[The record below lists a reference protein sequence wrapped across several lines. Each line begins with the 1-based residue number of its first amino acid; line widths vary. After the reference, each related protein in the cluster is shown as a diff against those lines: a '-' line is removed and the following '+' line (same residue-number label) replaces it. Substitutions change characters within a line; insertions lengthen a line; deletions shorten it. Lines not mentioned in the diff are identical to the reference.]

1 MNEKEFINEYKARF
15 RIFNSSEDGDIGK
28 QLDDSYKDIKSLI
41 GKFDPT
47 EYSKGKELVY
57 ERTRYLRNESLEYF
71 YGNFQTVIMDAS
83 VDLVGETENAD

>member
-41 GKFDPT
+41 GNFDPT

>member
-1 MNEKEFINEYKARF
+1 MNKKDFIEEYKARF

-41 GKFDPT
+41 GNFDPT
-47 EYSKGKELVY
+47 EYAKGKELVY

-71 YGNFQTVIMDAS
+71 YGNFQTMIMDAS
-83 VDLVGETENAD
+83 VDLVGDTENAD